1 MRDFKEVAKYLKK
14 KIDFTPKAGIV
25 LGSGLGKMADKIDVK
40 VSISYDTIPGF
51 KAATVEG
58 HAGNLLFGYLS
69 DIPVVAMQGRNHFY
83 EGHSMQEITFPIRV
97 LKYLGIEYLITS
109 NAVGAMNENY
119 EIGDIVIIED
129 HINLMG
135 TNPLIGPNDNSVG
148 IRFPDMSQVY
158 DNEMGNLARTYA
170 TDNNIRIHDGIYVAL
185 SGPTFETPA
194 EYKFLKIIGADI
206 VGMSTVPEVLVAKH
220 MGLPVYSMSIVTDL
234 GIEGRIVKITHEEVQ
249 AAADAAA
256 DDMIDIVKHI
266 IVNK

>member
-1 MRDFKEVAKYLKK
+1 MQDYKVVAEYLKE
-14 KIDFTPKAGIV
+14 KIDFNPKAGII
-25 LGSGLGKMADKIDVK
+25 LGSGLGKMANSIDIK
-40 VSISYDTIPGF
+40 ASISYDTIPGF
-51 KAATVEG
+51 KKATIEG

-69 DIPVVAMQGRNHFY
+69 NVPVVAMQGRNHFY

-135 TNPLIGPNDNSVG
+135 SNPLIGPNDNEMG

-158 DNEMGNLARTYA
+158 DNEMANLARTYA
-170 TDNNIRIHDGIYVAL
+170 TNNNIRIHDGIYVAL
-185 SGPTFETPA
+185 AGPTFETPA

-256 DDMIDIVKHI
+256 DDMINIVKHI